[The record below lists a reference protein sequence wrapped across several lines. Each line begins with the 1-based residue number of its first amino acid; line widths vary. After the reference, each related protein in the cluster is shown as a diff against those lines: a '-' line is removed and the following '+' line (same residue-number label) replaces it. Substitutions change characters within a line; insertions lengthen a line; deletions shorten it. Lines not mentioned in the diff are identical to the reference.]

1 MSDERKSTVT
11 VTVEEVLAES
21 DKALLVLVDGLEC
34 WIPKSLIDD
43 DSECYSV
50 RSGPGALIIPLWF
63 ADREGLS

>member
-1 MSDERKSTVT
+1 MSAPGTVT
-11 VTVEEVLAES
+11 VNVEEVLAES

-50 RSGPGALIIPLWF
+50 RSGPGPLIIPLWF